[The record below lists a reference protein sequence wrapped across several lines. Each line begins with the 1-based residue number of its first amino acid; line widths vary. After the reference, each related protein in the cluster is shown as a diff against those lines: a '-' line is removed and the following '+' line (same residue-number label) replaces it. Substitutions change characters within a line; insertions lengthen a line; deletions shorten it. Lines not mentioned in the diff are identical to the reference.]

1 MLHPP
6 IFLLTLLLLLSPLPT
21 LAPTPHSPLLPPYKL
36 ATTATLI
43 LLLAPHT
50 NAVRL
55 DTKHAL
61 GGEKPILSDA
71 TSTRSSNAGGGE
83 GQGTTAGGSQ
93 AGSESQVPGSG
104 TGAPTPKG
112 SFPGLP

>member
-1 MLHPP
+1 MLHPS
-6 IFLLTLLLLLSPLPT
+6 IFLLTLLLLSPLPT

-36 ATTATLI
+36 ATAATFI

-55 DTKHAL
+55 
-61 GGEKPILSDA
+61 EKPILSDA
-71 TSTRSSNAGGGE
+71 TSSRSSNAGGGE
-83 GQGTTAGGSQ
+83 GQGTTTGGSQ